1 MGKKQAQ
8 KGKRTML
15 SAILSGTAA
24 SIGISVAG
32 AAVTAWLI
40 SSGKT
45 PQNGM
50 DTAAWIILFLSAAC
64 GSWIASGLT
73 EGKKLQTAMI
83 TGGAFL
89 TILLAVTALF
99 FGGRFRGVWIGLIL
113 ILGASLSTAMLGL
126 RQGRGGKKQQWKRR
140 YR

>member
-1 MGKKQAQ
+1 MGKQESKA
-8 KGKRTML
+8 KTTML
-15 SAILSGTAA
+15 SSILIGTAT
-24 SIGISVAG
+24 SILTSVIG
-32 AAVTAWLI
+32 ATITAWLI

-73 EGKKLQTAMI
+73 EGKKLQTAML

-89 TILLAVTALF
+89 AILLAVTALF

-113 ILGASLSTAMLGL
+113 ILGASFSTAMLGL
-126 RQGRGGKKQQWKRR
+126 RQGRGCKKQQWKRR